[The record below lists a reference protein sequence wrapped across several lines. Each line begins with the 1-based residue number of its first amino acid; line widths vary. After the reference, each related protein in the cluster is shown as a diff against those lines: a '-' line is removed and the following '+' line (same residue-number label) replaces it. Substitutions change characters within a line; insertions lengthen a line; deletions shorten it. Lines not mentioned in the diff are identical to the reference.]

1 MEKIIGKLKGTLQNL
16 NQTIEANKAELAKLE
31 EDFANVKLNPYGITS
46 VDFSKRQ
53 ELSQDTLKMEG
64 TQMGIQLAIDLLENN
79 DGSNE

>member
-1 MEKIIGKLKGTLQNL
+1 METIIGKLKGTLQNL

>member
-1 MEKIIGKLKGTLQNL
+1 MEKIIGKLKSTLQNL

>member
-1 MEKIIGKLKGTLQNL
+1 MEKIISKLKSTLQNL
-16 NQTIEANKAELAKLE
+16 NQTIEVNKAELAKLE

-64 TQMGIQLAIDLLENN
+64 TQMGLQLAIDLLENK